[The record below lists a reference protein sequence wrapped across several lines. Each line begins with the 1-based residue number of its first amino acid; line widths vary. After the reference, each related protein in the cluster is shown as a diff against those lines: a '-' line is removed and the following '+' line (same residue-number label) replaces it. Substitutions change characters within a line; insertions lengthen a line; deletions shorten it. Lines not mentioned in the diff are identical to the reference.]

1 MPSDARGMVRRLS
14 YRSEAT
20 RTLDAGEIGALAQSA
35 AARNAERSITGAL
48 ISNGTMYRQW
58 IEGPGEV
65 IEALL
70 DALRRDP
77 RHDALTV
84 TEDARENER
93 AFAGWHM
100 QLFQSVGDEA
110 LAPEAILLGRMA
122 PSLVME
128 DWGAQLSG
136 LGRAG
141 LVRKRTPE
149 LSAAQADAI
158 AAALVVPEDD
168 GALARVMRPFL
179 ATAMSRAVCYERV
192 ARALGDGWMADR
204 WGMAEITLAL
214 GRFQM
219 LLWNARMTADPV
231 RPMAHAIVANQP
243 GNPHFLGAVLK
254 ADVLRASGWA
264 VSLLLEGGATEIEGA
279 ARHNPGAPL
288 LLAGSRLLAG
298 ISEGPLQELSERFH
312 AALPGTP
319 LLIGHR
325 GAGPLA
331 FTADRLRRA
340 VAATLRPGTNWVP
353 QRGATG
359 AMPLY

>member
-1 MPSDARGMVRRLS
+1 MQRDAGGALRRLS

-20 RTLDAGEIGALAQSA
+20 RRLDSDEIGLLAGSA
-35 AARNAERSITGAL
+35 AARNAKYGITGAL
-48 ISNGTMYRQW
+48 VSTGTMYRQW
-58 IEGPGEV
+58 IEGPGEA

-70 DALRRDP
+70 DLLRQDS
-77 RHDALTV
+77 RHDALCV
-84 TEDARENER
+84 TEDAACKER

-110 LAPEAILLGRMA
+110 LAPGAIMLGRMA
-122 PSLVME
+122 PGLVME
-128 DWGAQLSG
+128 DWGGLLSG
-136 LGRAG
+136 T
-141 LVRKRTPE
+141 RKAAVLTRRGPE
-149 LSAAQADAI
+149 VSPAQAEAI
-158 AAALVVPEDD
+158 ATALVAPEDD

-179 ATAMSRAVCYERV
+179 VTATSRAICYEEV

-204 WGMAEITLAL
+204 WGMAHVTLAL
-214 GRFQM
+214 GRFQR
-219 LLWNARMTADPV
+219 LLWAARLAPDPA

-254 ADVLRASGWA
+254 SDVLRTSGWA
-264 VSLLLEGGATEIEGA
+264 VSLVLDGEPSEIETA
-279 ARHNPGAPL
+279 ARLNPGAPV

-298 ISEGPLQELSERFH
+298 ISEGPLQEMSARLR
-312 AALPGTP
+312 ATLPGTP

-340 VAATLRPGTNWVP
+340 VAATLRPGSNWVP
-353 QRGATG
+353 QRGAIG